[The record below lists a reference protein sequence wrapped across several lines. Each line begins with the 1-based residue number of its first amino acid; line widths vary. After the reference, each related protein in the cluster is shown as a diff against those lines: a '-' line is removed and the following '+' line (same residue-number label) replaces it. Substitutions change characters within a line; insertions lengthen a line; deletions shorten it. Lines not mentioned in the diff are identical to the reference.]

1 MTTSGS
7 LITGNC
13 RCTAALMVVSL
24 LAACGLSPQQV
35 PIAPVLEIP
44 VRNLGRGRAIAVQVT
59 DARARKHLGTRGGIY
74 SDTALLTPAGDLAT
88 AIRDALGQALRK
100 EGFRVVG
107 AEAPLGI
114 RVSVDDLS
122 YAPVQGTVIKQVQTG
137 IDFRVT
143 LRDALRSIA
152 TKVSFSS
159 TQDVIGAPSPE
170 DNERLINRTI
180 SKGLTRMLN
189 DHEVVEFLR
198 AQ

>member
-1 MTTSGS
+1 M
-7 LITGNC
+7 I
-13 RCTAALMVVSL
+13 VSL

-35 PIAPVLEIP
+35 PIAPVLETP
-44 VRNLGRGRAIAVQVT
+44 VRNLGRGRDIAVQVT
-59 DARARKHLGTRGGIY
+59 DARARKEIGTRGGIY
-74 SDTALLTPAGDLAT
+74 GDTAVLTPAGDLAI
-88 AIRDALGQALRK
+88 AIRDALALALRN

-107 AEAPLGI
+107 AEGQFPLGI

-143 LRDALRSIA
+143 LQDALRSIS
-152 TKVSFSS
+152 TKITFSS
-159 TQDVIGAPSPE
+159 TQDVIGTPSPE

-180 SKGLTRMLN
+180 SKGLARMLN

-198 AQ
+198 AR